1 MFFYWVKW
9 PFWVFPAWAWRL
21 ASSVVHPS
29 CLRRRPE
36 RTEWHGHNHAHVLK
50 AKNGFSDASLYVFL
64 SNMQMQTNVTG
75 AAQPKINQENLR
87 SFPVVVP
94 VQNIL
99 EEFNSLVDPLFLRIS
114 ENNDEIEKL
123 ERLKGLFSNQL
134 VKGA

>member
-1 MFFYWVKW
+1 
-9 PFWVFPAWAWRL
+9 
-21 ASSVVHPS
+21 
-29 CLRRRPE
+29 
-36 RTEWHGHNHAHVLK
+36 
-50 AKNGFSDASLYVFL
+50 
-64 SNMQMQTNVTG
+64 MQTNVTG

-114 ENNDEIEKL
+114 ENNDEVEKL